1 MQYFGRLLTVY
12 ATIKQQICAMWWLT
26 LALAAISEQRCAPGI
41 YAACQ
46 VGYRMVPYTYDDYR
60 ARDDD
65 VSCILCSEDNC
76 SAAQPASKAHCFP
89 HTKSCVL
96 CGSPSPVSL
105 IGPDYNVVFQSKC
118 TSARPCSGTVSVDSP
133 ITFARSNGMVVRGTN
148 QIVAALCPAVV
159 FTDAVNITIRSL
171 EIYCS
176 GAGSE
181 AAPAIVIYG
190 AAKLVL
196 YAPGPFVASGYCH
209 SALLVNGYIR
219 TAPYDTNTDLSGST
233 IGNVSVAQGRFRD
246 VVDVALAYFSGAIDV
261 TSAPAHTRFVIIPS
275 DTSGVLSYNA
285 NQTLSIQSASVFT
298 NIYGRDAEV
307 SLQDKDA
314 DGWSSTGSTAA
325 DRAIFQTKCVVVIV
339 LALVFLYQLT

>member
-1 MQYFGRLLTVY
+1 M
-12 ATIKQQICAMWWLT
+12 I
-26 LALAAISEQRCAPGI
+26 
-41 YAACQ
+41 
-46 VGYRMVPYTYDDYR
+46 PYTYDDYR

-76 SAAQPASKAHCFP
+76 SATQPASGAQCYP

-105 IGPDYNVVFQSKC
+105 IGPAYEIVFQSKC
-118 TSARPCSGTVSVDSP
+118 TSARPCGGSVTLNSP
-133 ITFARSNGMVVRGTN
+133 ITLERSNGMVVRGEN
-148 QIVAALCPAVV
+148 QISAVSCPAIS

-176 GAGSE
+176 RAGSE
-181 AAPAIVIYG
+181 AAPAIMIAG
-190 AAKLVL
+190 ASEFVL
-196 YAPGPFVASGYCH
+196 YAPGPFTASGYCH

-219 TAPYDTNTDLSGST
+219 SAPYETNTDLSGST
-233 IGNVSVAQGRFRD
+233 IGSVSVTQGRFRD
-246 VVDVALAYFSGAIDV
+246 VVDVALAYFSGTVDV

-275 DTSGVLSYNA
+275 DASGVLNYNT

-325 DRAIFQTKCVVVIV
+325 DTAIFQTKCVVVAV
-339 LALVFLYQLT
+339 LVLVFLYQIT